1 MNQPNFIKSEETLP
15 LQLLNPAQILT
26 YGLYHDVLC
35 WSFILSLGFKHT
47 TMDILYHCT
56 ALYSAVWWTWNSM
69 YKWHEIVLVLTKPQ
83 HNMCTPM
90 KC

>member
-35 WSFILSLGFKHT
+35 
-47 TMDILYHCT
+47 
-56 ALYSAVWWTWNSM
+56 
-69 YKWHEIVLVLTKPQ
+69 
-83 HNMCTPM
+83 
-90 KC
+90 